1 MKRIFFKTIIVIF
14 ACVFCIFIL
23 NSVRNLMI
31 LNNLFEKNERFQMP
45 LNYKIIQTINIK
57 EKNRV
62 TNIIDEYYEKDN
74 IFLCVSRMK
83 NENVENIKKIYYD
96 EKERVYKSIYSNE
109 NNEIIS
115 DNIDKKS
122 VISPIYGLFFKRE
135 SYDYKSILKMCF
147 SIIKSENNCYRII
160 KIDNSD
166 GYIYINSET
175 GLIEKIESITENS
188 VSYIDFQ
195 YEENCVTEE
204 LIANYKV

>member
-1 MKRIFFKTIIVIF
+1 
-14 ACVFCIFIL
+14 
-23 NSVRNLMI
+23 
-31 LNNLFEKNERFQMP
+31 
-45 LNYKIIQTINIK
+45 
-57 EKNRV
+57 
-62 TNIIDEYYEKDN
+62 
-74 IFLCVSRMK
+74 
-83 NENVENIKKIYYD
+83 
-96 EKERVYKSIYSNE
+96 
-109 NNEIIS
+109 
-115 DNIDKKS
+115 
-122 VISPIYGLFFKRE
+122 
-135 SYDYKSILKMCF
+135 MCF